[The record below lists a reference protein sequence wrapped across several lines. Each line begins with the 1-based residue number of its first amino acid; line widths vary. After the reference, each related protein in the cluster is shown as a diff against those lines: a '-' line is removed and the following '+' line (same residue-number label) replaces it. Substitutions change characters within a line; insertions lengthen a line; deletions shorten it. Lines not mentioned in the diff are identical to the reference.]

1 MKHLNASA
9 LLMLVTGSIVG
20 YGYLMEV
27 FMGWYS
33 GNVYEKSVHLQWRP
47 FGPYWWSFWGLLFCN
62 IFCVQLLWFKPL
74 RNNVAFLFIMSLIVN
89 TGMWLERYVIVVTS
103 LANPQ
108 IPSSGAMYAGTKWD
122 WMTYIGT
129 LGVFTFLFC
138 LFLRALPVIA
148 IAEVRE
154 LVLIKE
160 GSADAASGPE
170 PSDEDEGDLPATTPS
185 GLVTAGGRE

>member
-1 MKHLNASA
+1 
-9 LLMLVTGSIVG
+9 
-20 YGYLMEV
+20 
-27 FMGWYS
+27 
-33 GNVYEKSVHLQWRP
+33 
-47 FGPYWWSFWGLLFCN
+47 
-62 IFCVQLLWFKPL
+62 
-74 RNNVAFLFIMSLIVN
+74 MSLIVN
-89 TGMWLERYVIVVTS
+89 IGMWLERYVIVVTS

-108 IPSSGAMYAGTKWD
+108 VPSSGAMYAGTKWD

-160 GSADAASGPE
+160 GPADAASGPE
-170 PSDEDEGDLPATTPS
+170 PEMDGEDAADLPATTPA
-185 GLVTAGGRE
+185 GLAAAGGHG